1 MLLESDITTG
11 LDITNHLCCPEASPS
26 QAPKQYI
33 KGFHGRCIGDSAA
46 SIRHDVLRIIALQV
60 AGRINDIQAWV
71 SDTCSQIKLSR
82 AHIAVLTETRIQT
95 VDKHN
100 LIVNAFKRKGYLAIS
115 HNAASQRSKVLDLTL
130 ASDDPLCDP
139 EFGPRSASVILLV
152 SAKYVSGWTNIL
164 LDLHGRAIAASL
176 DLCDGSTIRIIG
188 VYGVTGASCINFL
201 SFQSKSKAEALLN
214 EFLLQQFKICE

>member
-11 LDITNHLCCPEASPS
+11 LDITNHLCCPEALPS
-26 QAPKQYI
+26 QALKEYI
-33 KGFHGRCIGDSAA
+33 KGFHGKCIGDSVA

-82 AHIAVLTETRIQT
+82 SHIAVLTETRIQT

-115 HNAASQRSKVLDLTL
+115 HNAVSLRSKVLDSSL
-130 ASDDPLCDP
+130 ASDEPLCDP
-139 EFGPRSASVILLV
+139 EFGHDLQV
-152 SAKYVSGWTNIL
+152 S
-164 LDLHGRAIAASL
+164 
-176 DLCDGSTIRIIG
+176 
-188 VYGVTGASCINFL
+188 
-201 SFQSKSKAEALLN
+201 SF
-214 EFLLQQFKICE
+214 